1 MQEIAAGV
9 SADGSSVAAGSNT
22 GVICSTTP
30 PGGEINTHAACGEH
44 KEDAAAEE
52 LPANTGMNP
61 GTTRSFL
68 HHLRASDQAC

>member
-9 SADGSSVAAGSNT
+9 SADGSSVAAVSNR
-22 GVICSTTP
+22 GVISSTNP
-30 PGGEINTHAACGEH
+30 PGGESNTHAACCEH

-61 GTTRSFL
+61 GTTKFL
-68 HHLRASDQAC
+68 A